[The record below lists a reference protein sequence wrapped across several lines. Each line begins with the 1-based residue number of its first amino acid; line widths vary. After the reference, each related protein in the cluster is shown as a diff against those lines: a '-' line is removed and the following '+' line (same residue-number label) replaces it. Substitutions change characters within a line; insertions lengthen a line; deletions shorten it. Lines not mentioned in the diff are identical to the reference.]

1 MTLNV
6 QAGAVLKADN
16 SEKKFVAAYIGKP
29 AAPHEAFILANKAQN
44 VKLIGSGTID
54 GDGEHSWWPEALEV
68 RKAVRSGN
76 SALFEKRFPGV
87 KLANGMPR
95 PWLVEF
101 NEVEG
106 GVIYGLNFV
115 NSPMWNLVIR
125 NCNDVLLD
133 SVKVTAPVESPN
145 TDGVDIVSSKYVTVI
160 NSEIYTGDDNV
171 AIKSGVD
178 QGTAGPS
185 ENIVIKDSLFREG
198 HGVSIGS
205 ETANGIGEVT
215 VENCKFINTENGIR
229 IKSARDRGNK
239 IGPLNVDGIT
249 MDSVDT
255 PILVTFSYAGQSG
268 AAGLG
273 LVEELEAQEVTAT
286 TPQVNGVTIRNLE
299 AKDAKIAALLSG
311 LPESIVNNVL
321 FENVAID
328 SELGIQ
334 ARYVN
339 GTLINTQVTAQKGDP
354 LVRGPQAKIK
364 EAR

>member
-76 SALFEKRFPGV
+76 TALFEKRFPGV

-115 NSPMWNLVIR
+115 NSPMLNLVIR

-178 QGTAGPS
+178 QVTAGPS

-205 ETANGIGEVT
+205 ETANGIGRLPLKT
-215 VENCKFINTENGIR
+215 ASSSTLKTASASNQRAIAAIR
-229 IKSARDRGNK
+229 SARLTLMASPWIALIRRSWSPFPMPGN
-239 IGPLNVDGIT
+239 P
-249 MDSVDT
+249 
-255 PILVTFSYAGQSG
+255 
-268 AAGLG
+268 GL
-273 LVEELEAQEVTAT
+273 LAWA
-286 TPQVNGVTIRNLE
+286 
-299 AKDAKIAALLSG
+299 
-311 LPESIVNNVL
+311 
-321 FENVAID
+321 
-328 SELGIQ
+328 
-334 ARYVN
+334 
-339 GTLINTQVTAQKGDP
+339 
-354 LVRGPQAKIK
+354 
-364 EAR
+364 